1 MLKYALSFDLLNIQ
15 YISPDDDT
23 HYRRLNT

>member
-1 MLKYALSFDLLNIQ
+1 MLKYALSFDLPNIQ

-23 HYRRLNT
+23 HYRRLKT